1 MTAAQCIQAA
11 KDFWRPSGWIKSST
25 TVDFTGTAALYLQY
39 RGAERLDFLEFGFE
53 QVGNAVPGR
62 KTDGFKEEKL

>member
-1 MTAAQCIQAA
+1 MTTALCIQAA
-11 KDFWRPSGWIKSST
+11 KDFWRPSGWIKSSA
-25 TVDFTGTAALYLQY
+25 TVNFTGAAALYLRY
-39 RGAERLDFLEFGFE
+39 HGRGRLDFLEFGFE